1 MTSLRPQGLCPHLFV
16 IGAEAAVA
24 FYRQGLGAV
33 EVFRNTLPDGVILF
47 VELQLGSGRLLV
59 SEETPTLGALAPPT
73 LGGSPVLI
81 LLEVDDPDAVAGRAV
96 AAGAEMELPVQEMF
110 WGERYGVLRDPF
122 GHRWAVTTAREQLT
136 PDEIVEGTAA
146 RPYPPATG

>member
-16 IGAEAAVA
+16 RDAEAAIA
-24 FYRQGLGAV
+24 FYREGLGAV
-33 EVFRNTLPDGVILF
+33 EVFRNTLSDGVVLF
-47 VELQLGSGRLLV
+47 VELQLGAGRLLV
-59 SEETPTLGALAPPT
+59 SEETPGLGALAPPT

-81 LLEVDDPDAVAGRAV
+81 LLEVADPDAVAERAID
-96 AAGAEMELPVQEMF
+96 AGAVIEQPVREMF

-136 PDEIVEGTAA
+136 PDEIVRGTTY
-146 RPYPPATG
+146 RWED

>member
-16 IGAEAAVA
+16 RDAEAAIA
-24 FYRQGLGAV
+24 FYREGLGAV
-33 EVFRNTLPDGVILF
+33 EVFRNTLSDGAILF
-47 VELQLGSGRLLV
+47 VELQIGAGRLLV
-59 SEETPTLGALAPPT
+59 SEEMPGLGALAPPT

-81 LLEVDDPDAVAGRAV
+81 LLEVADPDTVAEQAIE
-96 AAGAEMELPVQEMF
+96 AGAELEQPVRETF

-136 PDEIVEGTAA
+136 PGEIVQATAYRPEG
-146 RPYPPATG
+146 

>member
-16 IGAEAAVA
+16 RDAEAAIA
-24 FYRQGLGAV
+24 FYREGLGAV
-33 EVFRNTLPDGVILF
+33 EVFRNTLSDGAILF
-47 VELQLGSGRLLV
+47 VELQLGAGRLLV
-59 SEETPTLGALAPPT
+59 SEEMPGLGALAPPT

-81 LLEVDDPDAVAGRAV
+81 LLEVADPDTVAEQAIE
-96 AAGAEMELPVQEMF
+96 AGAEIEQPVREMF

-136 PDEIVEGTAA
+136 PGEIVQGTTYRPEG
-146 RPYPPATG
+146 

>member
-1 MTSLRPQGLCPHLFV
+1 MTSLRPQGLSPHLFV
-16 IGAEAAVA
+16 RDTQAAID
-24 FYRQGLGAV
+24 FYREGLGAV

-47 VELQLGSGRLLV
+47 VELQLGAGRLLV
-59 SEETPTLGALAPPT
+59 SEETPDLGALAPPT

-81 LLEVDDPDAVAGRAV
+81 LLEVDDPDAVAERAI
-96 AAGAEMELPVQEMF
+96 AAGADIEMPVQETF

-136 PDEIVEGTAA
+136 PDEIVRGTTY
-146 RPYPPATG
+146 RSED

>member
-1 MTSLRPQGLCPHLFV
+1 M

>member
-16 IGAEAAVA
+16 RDAEAAIA
-24 FYRQGLGAV
+24 FYREGLGAV
-33 EVFRNTLPDGVILF
+33 EVFRNTLSDGVVLF
-47 VELQLGSGRLLV
+47 VELQLGAGRLLV
-59 SEETPTLGALAPPT
+59 SEEMPGLGALAPPT

-81 LLEVDDPDAVAGRAV
+81 LLEVADPDAVAEQAV
-96 AAGAEMELPVQEMF
+96 EAGAEMEQPVRETF

-136 PDEIVEGTAA
+136 PDEIVRGTTY
-146 RPYPPATG
+146 RSED

>member
-16 IGAEAAVA
+16 RDAEAAIA
-24 FYRQGLGAV
+24 FYREGLGAV
-33 EVFRNTLPDGVILF
+33 EVFRNTLSDGVVLF
-47 VELQLGSGRLLV
+47 VELQLGAGRLLV
-59 SEETPTLGALAPPT
+59 SEEMPGLGALAPPT

-81 LLEVDDPDAVAGRAV
+81 LLEVADPDAVAEQAID
-96 AAGAEMELPVQEMF
+96 AGAQVEQPVRETF

-136 PDEIVEGTAA
+136 PDEIVRGTTY
-146 RPYPPATG
+146 RPED

>member
-16 IGAEAAVA
+16 RDAEAAIA
-24 FYRQGLGAV
+24 FYREGLGAV
-33 EVFRNTLPDGVILF
+33 EVFRNTLSDGAILF
-47 VELQLGSGRLLV
+47 VELQLGAGRLLV
-59 SEETPTLGALAPPT
+59 SEEMPGLGALAPPT

-81 LLEVDDPDAVAGRAV
+81 LLEVADPDTVAEQAVE
-96 AAGAEMELPVQEMF
+96 AGAEIEQPVREMF

-136 PDEIVEGTAA
+136 PGEIVQGTTYRPEG
-146 RPYPPATG
+146 